1 MLKSIIFVPLIC
13 KLGLF
18 MRKIY
23 AIILLF
29 LACLLST
36 SAMAYDFTAICAT
49 GQTLAYTITS
59 DTMPYTVSL
68 VRGDASLSGDIE
80 IPESVEYNDI
90 VYSVTAIGD
99 TAFSHESSITSITV
113 PNTVTSVGERAFF
126 DCRGIR
132 GLVYNDNI
140 LMYVPYLSSSVIS
153 VPEGIKTIHRDAFI
167 DHYNLSTL
175 TIPSSV
181 TDIGSYSFRYCTN
194 LSTVNFNA
202 IDCNATSAFV
212 SLESLTTLNFA
223 SNVTR
228 ISDSICLFCSNL
240 VDLVLP
246 DSLTYIGKCAFLNCV
261 LPSTIT
267 IPENVTYIG
276 EGAFNQ
282 CTGLSTLYFNATN
295 CTSDLIEASS
305 STTIFGGSSLST
317 VIIGENVTRIPN
329 SFLWACQN
337 VQSLTIPES
346 TTIIGNKAF
355 LASGLTEITIPEN
368 VTEIGGLAFWSC
380 TNLTTVNYNAIN
392 CTSAG
397 SSSQY
402 IFKDCSALTTVNI
415 GENVTNIPD
424 YLFYKCSELT
434 SVTFSNSVTRI
445 GYLTFGNCSAL
456 PSVTLGNSV
465 ATIDDY
471 AFSGC
476 IMLTELTINSAPD
489 IGDYA
494 FRICDSITEIN
505 AMSITPPTINSL
517 SFPSTLYDA
526 ATVWTPCPSASIYRS
541 NSQWRRFTHIQN
553 EQTTIYNIAVQTA
566 DANMGDVSGDGGF
579 TCDTEVT
586 LTATPNDGYRFLS
599 WNDGNEDNPRTIT
612 VAGDSTFVASFK
624 AVHTITASAGAGG
637 MISPNGE
644 VTLDDGAD
652 QQFTISP
659 NTQYRIVSVIV
670 DGTTNVTTQLVN
682 GVYTFANV
690 TADHTIA
697 ATFEE
702 TPTYTIS
709 VSAGNHGT
717 ISPSTDV
724 TVMEGENQTFTITP
738 DDCYRI
744 ASVLVD
750 DVEASD
756 ELVNDVY
763 TFSGVIEDHT
773 IAVSFDILTYT
784 ISVTASEH
792 GSVTHNDEVGD
803 VVLNCGDSQ
812 SFTIVADDSCRLV
825 SVMVDGVNVTSQLV
839 NGVYTFT
846 NVTADHT
853 IDVVFEEIPLYTIAV
868 SANND
873 EFGSVTGSGTYMEG
887 TDVTITAAP
896 NNDYHF
902 VSWDDNNTDNPRTI
916 IVMGNGTYV
925 ANFARNQYTITVLSA
940 DPSSGS
946 VTGGGT
952 YDVGEEAVLTA
963 FPNAGYRFLSWNDD
977 VETNPRTIVVEGDST
992 FVASFKAIYTISVI
1006 ANDDD
1011 GGSVSG
1017 SGTYD
1022 EGEEVT
1028 LAAEPNISYCFIE
1041 WNDGNTDNPR
1051 TITAISDITY
1061 VAEFSRTAQFTIDT
1075 TVTSYLTIDDHTFYA
1090 SGMFSYVKPSE
1101 IGCDTIVNLNLRVLD
1116 EPKTC
1121 VISPNP
1127 AKSIISI
1134 SSEDYISYVEFYTM
1148 GGRLVM
1154 QKEVNANS
1162 VEINVEE
1169 LVSGVYFV
1177 RLYGEDGGIQKVQKF
1192 VKE

>member
-1 MLKSIIFVPLIC
+1 
-13 KLGLF
+13 

-23 AIILLF
+23 TLILLF
-29 LACLLST
+29 LASLLAT
-36 SAMAYDFTAICAT
+36 SAKAYDFTAICAT

-99 TAFSHESSITSITV
+99 TAFFHESSITSITV
-113 PNTVTSVGERAFF
+113 PNTVTSVGERAFY

-276 EGAFNQ
+276 EGAFGQ

-295 CTSDLIEASS
+295 CTSDLIEGSS

-424 YLFYKCSELT
+424 YLFYKCTELT

-445 GYLTFGNCSAL
+445 GYLTFGSCSAL

-476 IMLTELTINSAPD
+476 IMLTELTINSAPN

-612 VAGDSTFVASFK
+612 VAGDSSFVASFK

-644 VTLDDGAD
+644 VTIDDGAD

-682 GVYTFANV
+682 GVYTFVNV
-690 TADHTIA
+690 TADHTIT

-702 TPTYTIS
+702 IPYYTIS
-709 VSAGNHGT
+709 VSTGNHGS

-724 TVMEGENQTFTITP
+724 TVMEGENQTFTFSA
-738 DDCYRI
+738 DACYEIGDVR
-744 ASVLVD
+744 VD
-750 DVEASD
+750 GATVRLDENNTYTFTNVTANHTVEA
-756 ELVNDVY
+756 
-763 TFSGVIEDHT
+763 T
-773 IAVSFDILTYT
+773 FDILTYT

-792 GSVTHNDEVGD
+792 GSVTHNDEEGD
-803 VVLNCGDSQ
+803 VVVNCGDSQ

-846 NVTADHT
+846 NVTANHT
-853 IDVVFEEIPLYTIAV
+853 INVTFEEIPIYTITV

-873 EFGSVTGSGTYMEG
+873 EYGSVTGSGTYMEG
-887 TDVTITAAP
+887 TDVTITATP

-902 VSWDDNNTDNPRTI
+902 VSWDDNNTDNPRTFTATSDG
-916 IVMGNGTYV
+916 VYV
-925 ANFARNQYTITVLSA
+925 ANFARDQYTITALSA
-940 DPSSGS
+940 DPSNGS
-946 VTGGGT
+946 VSGGGT
-952 YDVGEEAVLTA
+952 YAVGEEVVLTA

-1006 ANDDD
+1006 ANNDD

-1022 EGEEVT
+1022 EGEDVT
-1028 LAAEPNISYCFIE
+1028 LTAEPNISYCFIE
-1041 WNDGNTDNPR
+1041 WDDGNNDNPR
-1051 TITAISDITY
+1051 TITATSDITY
-1061 VAEFSRTAQFTIDT
+1061 VAEFSRTAYFAIDT

-1121 VISPNP
+1121 DISPNP
-1127 AKSIISI
+1127 AKSIINI
-1134 SSEDYISYVEFYTM
+1134 SSEDYISFVEFYSL
-1148 GGRLVM
+1148 GGRLVL
-1154 QKEVNANS
+1154 QKEINAYQA
-1162 VEINVEE
+1162 EINIDK
-1169 LVSGVYFV
+1169 LVSGIYFV
-1177 RLYGEDGGIQKVQKF
+1177 RLYSEDGVLPMVQKF

>member
-1 MLKSIIFVPLIC
+1 MK
-13 KLGLF
+13 
-18 MRKIY
+18 KILTFF
-23 AIILLF
+23 LLF
-29 LACLLST
+29 SLLGFN
-36 SAMAYDFTAICAT
+36 AKAYDFTAICAT

-99 TAFSHESSITSITV
+99 TAFFHESSITSITV
-113 PNTVTSVGERAFF
+113 PNTVTSVGERAFY

-276 EGAFNQ
+276 EGAFGQ

-295 CTSDLIEASS
+295 CTSDLIEGSS
-305 STTIFGGSSLST
+305 SATIFGGSSLST

-424 YLFYKCSELT
+424 YLFYKCTELT

-445 GYLTFGNCSAL
+445 GYLTFGSCSAL

-476 IMLTELTINSAPD
+476 IMLTELTINSAPN

-505 AMSITPPTINSL
+505 AMSITPPTISSL

-526 ATVWTPCPSASIYRS
+526 ATVWTPCLSASIYRS
-541 NSQWRRFTHIQN
+541 NSQWSRFTHIQN

-579 TCDTEVT
+579 PCDTEVT
-586 LTATPNDGYRFLS
+586 LTAIPNDGYRFLS

-612 VAGDSTFVASFK
+612 VAGDSSFVASFK
-624 AVHTITASAGAGG
+624 AVHTVTATAGENGSIDPSGAIT
-637 MISPNGE
+637 
-644 VTLDDGAD
+644 VDDGASLRLT
-652 QQFTISP
+652 FLP
-659 NTQYRIVSVIV
+659 NT
-670 DGTTNVTTQLVN
+670 G
-682 GVYTFANV
+682 
-690 TADHTIA
+690 
-697 ATFEE
+697 
-702 TPTYTIS
+702 
-709 VSAGNHGT
+709 
-717 ISPSTDV
+717 
-724 TVMEGENQTFTITP
+724 
-738 DDCYRI
+738 YRI
-744 ASVLVD
+744 ASVIID
-750 DVEASD
+750 GTNNITSQ
-756 ELVNDVY
+756 VY
-763 TFSGVIEDHT
+763 NNEYTLTNITANHT
-773 IAVSFDILTYT
+773 I
-784 ISVTASEH
+784 
-792 GSVTHNDEVGD
+792 EVE
-803 VVLNCGDSQ
+803 
-812 SFTIVADDSCRLV
+812 
-825 SVMVDGVNVTSQLV
+825 
-839 NGVYTFT
+839 
-846 NVTADHT
+846 
-853 IDVVFEEIPLYTIAV
+853 FEEIPI
-868 SANND
+868 
-873 EFGSVTGSGTYMEG
+873 F
-887 TDVTITAAP
+887 TITAAANEYGTVSP
-896 NNDYHF
+896 SGDVSVPEGSECSGRPYH
-902 VSWDDNNTDNPRTI
+902 I
-916 IVMGNGTYV
+916 
-925 ANFARNQYTITVLSA
+925 
-940 DPSSGS
+940 
-946 VTGGGT
+946 
-952 YDVGEEAVLTA
+952 
-963 FPNAGYRFLSWNDD
+963 GY
-977 VETNPRTIVVEGDST
+977 I
-992 FVASFKAIYTISVI
+992 
-1006 ANDDD
+1006 
-1011 GGSVSG
+1011 
-1017 SGTYD
+1017 
-1022 EGEEVT
+1022 
-1028 LAAEPNISYCFIE
+1028 
-1041 WNDGNTDNPR
+1041 
-1051 TITAISDITY
+1051 
-1061 VAEFSRTAQFTIDT
+1061 
-1075 TVTSYLTIDDHTFYA
+1075 
-1090 SGMFSYVKPSE
+1090 
-1101 IGCDTIVNLNLRVLD
+1101 
-1116 EPKTC
+1116 
-1121 VISPNP
+1121 
-1127 AKSIISI
+1127 
-1134 SSEDYISYVEFYTM
+1134 
-1148 GGRLVM
+1148 
-1154 QKEVNANS
+1154 
-1162 VEINVEE
+1162 
-1169 LVSGVYFV
+1169 
-1177 RLYGEDGGIQKVQKF
+1177 
-1192 VKE
+1192 

>member
-1 MLKSIIFVPLIC
+1 MKKVGSQLFKNLLKSNM
-13 KLGLF
+13 K
-18 MRKIY
+18 KILTFF
-23 AIILLF
+23 LLF
-29 LACLLST
+29 SLLGFN
-36 SAMAYDFTAICAT
+36 AKAYDFTAICTT
-49 GQTLAYTITS
+49 GQTLAYSITS

-99 TAFSHESSITSITV
+99 TAFFHESSITSITV
-113 PNTVTSVGERAFF
+113 PNTVTSVGERAFY

-140 LMYVPYLSSSVIS
+140 LMCVPYLSSSVIS

-181 TDIGSYSFRYCTN
+181 TDIGSYTFRNCTN

-202 IDCNATSAFV
+202 IDCNATRAFV

-228 ISDSICLFCSNL
+228 ISDSICFFCSNL

-276 EGAFNQ
+276 EGAFHQ

-305 STTIFGGSSLST
+305 SATIFGGSSLST

-424 YLFYKCSELT
+424 YLFYKCTELT

-445 GYLTFGNCSAL
+445 GYLTFGSCSAL

-612 VAGDSTFVASFK
+612 VAGDSSFVASFK

-644 VTLDDGAD
+644 VTIDDGAD

-682 GVYTFANV
+682 GVYTFVNV
-690 TADHTIA
+690 TADHTIT

-702 TPTYTIS
+702 IPYYTIS
-709 VSAGNHGT
+709 VSTGNHGS

-724 TVMEGENQTFTITP
+724 TVMEGENQTFTFSA
-738 DDCYRI
+738 DACYEIGDVR
-744 ASVLVD
+744 VD
-750 DVEASD
+750 GATVRLDENNTYTFTNVTANHTVEA
-756 ELVNDVY
+756 
-763 TFSGVIEDHT
+763 T
-773 IAVSFDILTYT
+773 FDILTYT

-792 GSVTHNDEVGD
+792 GSVTHNDEEGD
-803 VVLNCGDSQ
+803 VVVNCGDSQ

-846 NVTADHT
+846 NVTANHT
-853 IDVVFEEIPLYTIAV
+853 INVTFVEIPIYTIAV
-868 SANND
+868 SANNA
-873 EFGSVTGSGTYMEG
+873 EYGSVDGGGEYMEG
-887 TDVTITAAP
+887 TEATISATP
-896 NNDYHF
+896 NENYHF
-902 VSWDDNNTDNPRTI
+902 VSWNDGNTENPRTFT
-916 IVMGNGTYV
+916 VMDDNTFV
-925 ANFARNQYTITVLSA
+925 ATFARNQHTITALAS
-940 DPSSGS
+940 DSNFGS
-946 VTGGGT
+946 VSGGGT
-952 YDVGEEAVLTA
+952 YDVGATVTLTA
-963 FPNAGYRFLSWNDD
+963 IPNAGYRFLSWNDD
-977 VETNPRTIVVEGDST
+977 NTDNPRTIVVDSDST
-992 FVASFKAIYTISVI
+992 FIASFRALYTISVI
-1006 ANDDD
+1006 ANNDE

-1017 SGTYD
+1017 GGIYD
-1022 EGEEVT
+1022 EGAEVVIT
-1028 LAAEPNISYCFIE
+1028 ATPNVGYCFIE
-1041 WNDGNTDNPR
+1041 WNDASTDTLR
-1051 TITAISDITY
+1051 TITVTSDSTF
-1061 VAEFSRTAQFTIDT
+1061 VADFSATAYRTVDT
-1075 TVTSYLTIDDHTFYA
+1075 TVTSYVTIDNHTFYA

-1101 IGCDTIVNLNLRVLD
+1101 LGCDTIVNLNLRILD
-1116 EPKTC
+1116 EPKSC
-1121 VISPNP
+1121 DISPNP
-1127 AKSIISI
+1127 AKSMISI
-1134 SSEDYISYVEFYTM
+1134 SSEVYISSVEIYSTT
-1148 GGRLVM
+1148 GKLVL
-1154 QKEVNANS
+1154 QKEINANRA
-1162 VEINVEE
+1162 EINVEW

-1177 RLYGEDGGIQKVQKF
+1177 RLFGDDEGQPTVQRF
-1192 VKE
+1192 IKE

>member
-1 MLKSIIFVPLIC
+1 MK
-13 KLGLF
+13 
-18 MRKIY
+18 KILTFF
-23 AIILLF
+23 LLF
-29 LACLLST
+29 SLLGFN
-36 SAMAYDFTAICAT
+36 AKAYDFTAICAT
-49 GQTLAYTITS
+49 GQTLAYSITS

-99 TAFSHESSITSITV
+99 TAFFHESSITSITV
-113 PNTVTSVGERAFF
+113 PNTVTSVGERAFY

-181 TDIGSYSFRYCTN
+181 TDIGSYSFRNCTN

-228 ISDSICLFCSNL
+228 ISDSICFFCSNL

-276 EGAFNQ
+276 EGAFHQ

-295 CTSDLIEASS
+295 CTSDLIEGSS
-305 STTIFGGSSLST
+305 SATIFGGSSLST

-368 VTEIGGLAFWSC
+368 VTEIGGGAFWSC

-424 YLFYKCSELT
+424 YLFYKCTELT

-476 IMLTELTINSAPD
+476 IMLTELTINSTPN

-505 AMSITPPTINSL
+505 AMSITPPTISSL

-612 VAGDSTFVASFK
+612 VAGDSSFVASFK

-644 VTLDDGAD
+644 VTIDDGAD

-682 GVYTFANV
+682 GVYTFVNV
-690 TADHTIA
+690 TADHTIT

-702 TPTYTIS
+702 IPYYTIS
-709 VSAGNHGT
+709 VSTGNHGS

-724 TVMEGENQTFTITP
+724 TVMEGENQTFTFSA
-738 DDCYRI
+738 DACYEIGDVR
-744 ASVLVD
+744 VD
-750 DVEASD
+750 GATVRLDENNTYTFTNVTANHTVEA
-756 ELVNDVY
+756 
-763 TFSGVIEDHT
+763 T
-773 IAVSFDILTYT
+773 FDILTYT
-784 ISVTASEH
+784 ISLTASEH
-792 GSVTHNDEVGD
+792 GSVTHNDEEGD
-803 VVLNCGDSQ
+803 VVVNCGDSQ
-812 SFTIVADDSCRLV
+812 SITIVADDSCRLV

-853 IDVVFEEIPLYTIAV
+853 IDVVFEEIPLYTISV
-868 SANND
+868 STNND

-887 TDVTITAAP
+887 TDVTITATP
-896 NNDYHF
+896 SYDYHF
-902 VSWDDNNTDNPRTI
+902 VSWDDNNTDNPRTFTATSDG
-916 IVMGNGTYV
+916 VYV
-925 ANFARNQYTITVLSA
+925 ANFARNQHTITALSA
-940 DPSSGS
+940 DQSNGS

-952 YDVGEEAVLTA
+952 YDVGEEVVLTA
-963 FPNAGYRFLSWNDD
+963 LPNAGYRFLSWSDD
-977 VETNPRTIVVEGDST
+977 NTDNPRTIVVDSDST
-992 FVASFKAIYTISVI
+992 FIASFRALYTISVI
-1006 ANDDD
+1006 ANNDE

-1017 SGTYD
+1017 GGIYD
-1022 EGEEVT
+1022 EGAEVVIT
-1028 LAAEPNISYCFIE
+1028 ATPNVGYCFIE
-1041 WNDGNTDNPR
+1041 WNDASTDTLR
-1051 TITAISDITY
+1051 TITVTSDSTF
-1061 VAEFSRTAQFTIDT
+1061 VADFSATAHRAVDT
-1075 TVTSYLTIDDHTFYA
+1075 TVTSYVTIDEHTFYV
-1090 SGMFSYVKPSE
+1090 SGVYSYVIPSD
-1101 IGCDTIVNLNLRVLD
+1101 IGCDTIVDLTLQVLD
-1116 EPKTC
+1116 EPETYD
-1121 VISPNP
+1121 ISPNP
-1127 AKSIISI
+1127 AKSMISI
-1134 SSEDYISYVEFYTM
+1134 SSENYISYVEFYTI

-1162 VEINVEE
+1162 VEINVEG

-1177 RLYGEDGGIQKVQKF
+1177 RLYGECGHVPSVQRF